1 MPEPLGPWRYAEAI
15 TVASDDGVTEGIGDK
30 SVRQTTDGITSMT
43 YFWGGEPVLTQIIG
57 CAGPTMENF
66 PNVPPEYYNNT
77 PKPGFPYYS
86 PFSYPSPCAST
97 GLNFSQR
104 NTGVFEQS
112 SAMMAKELEERM
124 DQSKEKLLVGVGE
137 GILVSSAIAGVI
149 FGAVAARKRLMDELS
164 LYAKDALKFQPII
177 PPASISGAIS

>member
-1 MPEPLGPWRYAEAI
+1 MPEPLGPWYYAGTI
-15 TVASDDGVTEGIGDK
+15 TVASDDGVTEGIGTK
-30 SVRQTTDGITSMT
+30 SVRQTTDGITSTT
-43 YFWGGEPVLTQIIG
+43 YFFGDEPVLTWVNG

-66 PNVPPEYYNNT
+66 PNFPLQSYRNLGY
-77 PKPGFPYYS
+77 PYYA

-124 DQSKEKLLVGVGE
+124 DQSKEKLLVGIGE

-149 FGAVAARKRLMDELS
+149 FGALAERKRLMDELS

>member
-1 MPEPLGPWRYAEAI
+1 MPEPLGPWSYAGAI
-15 TVASDDGVTEGIGDK
+15 TVASDDGPSGGIGDN

-66 PNVPPEYYNNT
+66 PNVPPQSYRNT
-77 PKPGFPYYS
+77 PKPGFAQPYNS

-137 GILVSSAIAGVI
+137 GILVSS
-149 FGAVAARKRLMDELS
+149 
-164 LYAKDALKFQPII
+164 
-177 PPASISGAIS
+177 